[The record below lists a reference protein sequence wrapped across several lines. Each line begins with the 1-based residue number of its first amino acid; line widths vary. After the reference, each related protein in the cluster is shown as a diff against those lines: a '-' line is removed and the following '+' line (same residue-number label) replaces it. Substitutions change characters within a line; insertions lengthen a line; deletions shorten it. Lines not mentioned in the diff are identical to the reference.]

1 MTGRKIG
8 IGITISVVVAAAL
21 IGTGIR
27 YVVDYQPKLTQAGVS
42 GTVKSSGTARIGG
55 AFSMVDHKGRQV
67 TDRDFLGKF
76 MLISFGYTFC
86 PDVCPTELQ
95 TMSEALDALG
105 EQADKVQPV
114 FATID
119 PERDTAA
126 VLADYLSNFHPR
138 FIGLTGTTSQVAD
151 IARTFGVYYSRVKSQ
166 NAPGRDKDYLMNH
179 SAYMFLM
186 DGNGKFRAAFRA
198 GIARDGMVRRIRDEL
213 AK

>member
-1 MTGRKIG
+1 MPGRKFG
-8 IGITISVVVAAAL
+8 IGVTISVVAVAAL
-21 IGTGIR
+21 IGASIR
-27 YVVDYQPKLTQAGVS
+27 YMVDYEPKSMQSGVS
-42 GTVKSSGTARIGG
+42 GAVKFSGNARIGG

-67 TDRDFLGKF
+67 TDRDFRGKF

-86 PDVCPTELQ
+86 PDICPTELQ

-105 EQADKVQPV
+105 GQADKVQPV

-138 FIGLTGTTSQVAD
+138 FIGLTGTATQVAD

-166 NAPGRDKDYLMNH
+166 NVPGQDKDYLMNH

>member
-1 MTGRKIG
+1 MSGRKVG
-8 IGITISVVVAAAL
+8 IGITISVVAVAAL
-21 IGTGIR
+21 IGAGIR
-27 YVVDYQPKLTQAGVS
+27 YAVDFQQKPAQSGIS
-42 GTVKSSGTARIGG
+42 GTVKSSGIARIGG
-55 AFSMVDHKGRQV
+55 AFSMADHKGRQV

-76 MLISFGYTFC
+76 MLISFGYTYC
-86 PDVCPTELQ
+86 PDICPTELQ

-138 FIGLTGTTSQVAD
+138 FMGLTGTATQVAD
-151 IARTFGVYYSRVKSQ
+151 IARTFGVYYSKVKSQ
-166 NAPGRDKDYLMNH
+166 NAPGQDKDYLMNH